1 MTQCVVLSKYIYALA
16 TSLLWCV
23 LLFVVRGVDFGGG
36 ERGHCFYNID
46 QTLTR
51 NGEKKDVPYGGMF

>member
-1 MTQCVVLSKYIYALA
+1 M
-16 TSLLWCV
+16 
-23 LLFVVRGVDFGGG
+23 DFGGG